1 MTLGK
6 DLTAGPGFLP
16 NYTGILTF
24 HQEKGPRKKRAPPPK
39 LL

>member
-6 DLTAGPGFLP
+6 DPTAGSGSLP

-24 HQEKGPRKKRAPPPK
+24 HQEKGPRKRRAPPPK